1 MTPPET
7 HARLCHVDD
16 IPDGDSRGFFVEL
29 GGAWHTL
36 FAVRRGNAVFA
47 YVNSCPHTGAPL
59 NFLPDKFLDLQKTR
73 ILCTNH
79 GALFRI
85 EDGHCIHGPCAG
97 KDLQSAPV
105 LVERGEVIVG
115 IPTGESGR

>member
-1 MTPPET
+1 MPPPET
-7 HARLCHVDD
+7 PTRLCPMDR
-16 IPDGDSRGFFVEL
+16 IPDGDSAGFFVEL
-29 GGAWHTL
+29 GGAWHNL
-36 FAVRRGNAVFA
+36 FAVRRGDAVFA

-59 NFLPDKFLDLQKTR
+59 NLLPDKFLDIERTR

-97 KDLQSAPV
+97 KDLQTVPIS
-105 LVERGEVIVG
+105 VEAGEVFVG
-115 IPTGESGR
+115 VPAAG